1 MTIELSKLTDLQLLS
16 LISEATAELTA
27 RAGKPHVERIA
38 SPTREKVSV
47 REPDEDQKDF
57 VLMIKAKLRRGDYI
71 KSGDRY
77 DVVAITSQFPEWA
90 RLQQMPTETGNGA
103 WSRLSERMMA
113 PRAKER

>member
-1 MTIELSKLTDLQLLS
+1 MTINLSSLTDLQILS

-27 RAGKPHVERIA
+27 RAGKPIVERIKA
-38 SPTREKVSV
+38 EEREVV
-47 REPDEDQKDF
+47 VMREPDEDQKDF

-90 RLQQMPTETGNGA
+90 RLQQMPTETGAGA
-103 WSRLSERMMA
+103 WSRIGERMMA
-113 PRAKER
+113 PRAKEM